1 MNTEIINTAQ
11 KISDVGAF
19 YYILAFVGVT
29 FGAIISMVMKSM
41 NDNNKRFEHQSKL
54 MEKLFLDSF
63 EKIPKTLEVFQ
74 VEILKEFEKFNLQQ
88 ANTWKGLNESIQELY
103 TVILEDRVIN
113 SKNAKRIIK
122 ISMNNTI
129 FEIFLEL
136 EDILN
141 RNNITEN
148 LENIKNNISILFNT
162 KVTNGRALLLQI
174 LKHESE
180 MLKLIFEKTEN
191 IKKQGMEDIIIAF
204 EEAVD
209 NINEIQTYIDSKE
222 GMSCE
227 KHSTLEKRKA
237 KIYIELRKKIKY
249 YIERAKNDVENLI
262 EGGVI

>member
-74 VEILKEFEKFNLQQ
+74 IEILKEFEKFNLQQ
-88 ANTWKGLNESIQELY
+88 ANAWKGLNESIQGLY

-113 SKNAKRIIK
+113 SKNTKRIIK

-148 LENIKNNISILFNT
+148 LHNIKNNISILFDNQ
-162 KVTNGRALLLQI
+162 VSNGRSFLLQI
-174 LKHESE
+174 LKHENE
-180 MLKLIFEKTEN
+180 MLKLIFEKIEK
-191 IKKQGMEDIIIAF
+191 IKKQSMEDVMLAF
-204 EEAVD
+204 DDAVD
-209 NINEIQTYIDSKE
+209 NLNEIQSYIDSKE
-222 GMSCE
+222 NISCE
-227 KHSTLEKRKA
+227 KHSVLEKRKA
-237 KIYIELRKKIKY
+237 KIYVELRQKIKY
-249 YIERAKNDVENLI
+249 YIERAKNDIDNLI
-262 EGGVI
+262 EGGTI